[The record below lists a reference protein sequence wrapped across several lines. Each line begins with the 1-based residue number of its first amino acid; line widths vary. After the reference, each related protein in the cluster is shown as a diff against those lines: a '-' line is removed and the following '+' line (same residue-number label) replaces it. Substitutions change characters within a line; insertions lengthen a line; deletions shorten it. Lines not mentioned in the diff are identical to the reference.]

1 MNAIK
6 KTSSQRNAK
15 ARSSVA
21 RGSGLFVV
29 IDFGGRCGDSIPKGS
44 NPTKLH
50 TTREAAK
57 TEATRLSAAN
67 IGRSFAVFACEGFA
81 SSPTPKPAWRKLAKS
96 DYAPTEMQW

>member
-1 MNAIK
+1 M
-6 KTSSQRNAK
+6 KTKTPSKRNAA
-15 ARSSVA
+15 ARSSLA

-50 TTREAAK
+50 TTRESAK
-57 TEATRLSAAN
+57 AEATRLSAAN

-81 SSPTPKPAWRKLAKS
+81 SSPTPKPEWRKPTKA
-96 DYAPTEMQW
+96 DYAPTELPW